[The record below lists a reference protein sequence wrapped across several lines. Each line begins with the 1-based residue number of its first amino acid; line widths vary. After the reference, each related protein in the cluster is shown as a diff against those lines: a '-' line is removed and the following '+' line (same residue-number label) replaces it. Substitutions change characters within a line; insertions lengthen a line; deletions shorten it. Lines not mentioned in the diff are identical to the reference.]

1 VLDLVG
7 VPIDDELIGAWR
19 TRVLRAGAHLGWANR
34 EAVGR
39 RHAAGVSL
47 AITAPYDQLFLATE
61 LNEWALCAAL
71 VERDPKRWSQL

>member
-34 EAVGR
+34 EAVAR

-47 AITAPYDQLFLATE
+47 AIADLSITIQLLSLLRRGSLLAMSGGI
-61 LNEWALCAAL
+61 
-71 VERDPKRWSQL
+71 P